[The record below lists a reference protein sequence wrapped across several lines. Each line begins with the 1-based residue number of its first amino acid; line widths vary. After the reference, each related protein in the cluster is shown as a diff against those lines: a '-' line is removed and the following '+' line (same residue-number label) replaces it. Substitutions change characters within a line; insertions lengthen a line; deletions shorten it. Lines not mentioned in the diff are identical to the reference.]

1 MKKILSSLLLALSA
15 TVGWS
20 AAAEAGT
27 FYVSTDR
34 GELGTIDDTTG
45 QYARLYSTPRF
56 TDIALAPDGN
66 LWGIT
71 FDSLYSVDLNT
82 GITRYVGALVG
93 DSLNGLGF
101 STDGSLYGTGRNKF
115 YSLDLNTGKASTLAS
130 IFAFASSG
138 DIVFD
143 AARDVFWA
151 TSASSIGDILL
162 TITRD
167 GKATRIGS
175 IGFRSVYGLAF
186 DDRGTLLGY
195 TDNGVQLALDL
206 NTGAGTALRNVSGL
220 NGYIWGAASKP
231 DATAP
236 KPASTPEPSA
246 IAGLI
251 VLSALLRR
259 KQVKA

>member
-1 MKKILSSLLLALSA
+1 MKKIFSGLLLALSA

-27 FYVSTDR
+27 FYVSTAR

-45 QYARLYSTPRF
+45 QYTRLYSTPRF
-56 TDIALAPDGN
+56 TDIALDPNGN
-66 LWGIT
+66 LWGID
-71 FDSLYSVDLNT
+71 FYSLYSVDLNT
-82 GITRYVGALVG
+82 GITRYVGELG

-115 YSLDLNTGKASTLAS
+115 YSLDLNTGRASTLAS

-143 AARDVFWA
+143 AARDLFWA
-151 TSASSIGDILL
+151 TSSSSIGDILL
-162 TITRD
+162 TIARD
-167 GKATRIGS
+167 GTSTRIGS
-175 IGFRSVYGLAF
+175 IGFRNVYGLAF

-206 NTGAGTALRNVSGL
+206 NTGAGTALRNISGL

-236 KPASTPEPSA
+236 KPVSTPEPSA

-259 KQVKA
+259 KQVKV